1 MKEDKAYIVC
11 PDDNVIAQFIEG
23 TLNVNDEDLVL
34 RHLDRCEKCYEIVN
48 TALKFEEEDGRHIHK
63 SIPLD
68 EFKDIPN
75 YHAAGKN
82 DSSDEQQTDNKE
94 TKFSGKK
101 NTCAIKVQHLILNSF
116 EIYIT
121 EKQLLEEA
129 QQEGWYNK
137 DKGML
142 LEHVGKTL
150 VKHGINTDRRINT
163 DLHEL
168 VLAIKEGSK
177 VIVAVDSG
185 ELWFCSREEQE
196 QEKEEDLLEE
206 IPDHVVLVENVQT
219 VNKTIVS
226 VSIKDPL
233 LFEGTKKVDI
243 DVFMNAWQDSDFF
256 MIKTVDREM

>member
-34 RHLDRCEKCYEIVN
+34 RHLDHCEKCYEIVN

-63 SIPLD
+63 CIPLD
-68 EFKDIPN
+68 EFKDIPK
-75 YHAAGKN
+75 YYAAGEN
-82 DSSDEQQTDNKE
+82 EGDEEMNTIENKQ
-94 TKFSGKK
+94 SGR
-101 NTCAIKVQHLILNSF
+101 NTTCAIKVQQLVLKDLNVDISEELIL
-116 EIYIT
+116 
-121 EKQLLEEA
+121 QEA
-129 QQEGWYNK
+129 LQEGWYVEG
-137 DKGML
+137 KGML
-142 LEHVGKTL
+142 MEHVGKTL
-150 VKHGINTDRRINT
+150 NKHGINTDRRINT
-163 DLHEL
+163 DLQEL

-185 ELWFCSREEQE
+185 ELWFCCREEQE
-196 QEKEEDLLEE
+196 QEKQEDLLEE

-256 MIKTVDREM
+256 MIKTVD